1 MNEVREG
8 GREKSTYVSLTTFTG
23 LAHAKFISKY
33 SKAEKYEV
41 NAEEKSFSGERQRGI
56 DVLLVTLN
64 GVIRAKLSPYHNEVV
79 DCVNHLGVELKAKRS

>member
-1 MNEVREG
+1 MNEVKEG

-41 NAEEKSFSGERQRGI
+41 NAEEKSFSGER
-56 DVLLVTLN
+56 
-64 GVIRAKLSPYHNEVV
+64 
-79 DCVNHLGVELKAKRS
+79 